1 VFARTTG
8 QWSQQAY
15 VKAPNADISDQFAL
29 SLALSMDGTTLAV
42 TAPGESSS
50 ATGVGGDQTNNDAT
64 RAGGA
69 YVF

>member
-1 VFARTTG
+1 
-8 QWSQQAY
+8 
-15 VKAPNADISDQFAL
+15 
-29 SLALSMDGTTLAV
+29 LSMDGTTLAV